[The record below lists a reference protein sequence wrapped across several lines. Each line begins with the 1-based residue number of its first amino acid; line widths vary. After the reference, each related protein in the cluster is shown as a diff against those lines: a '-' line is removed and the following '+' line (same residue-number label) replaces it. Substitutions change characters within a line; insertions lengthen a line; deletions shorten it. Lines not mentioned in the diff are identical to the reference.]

1 MDRNAASRGSLPIAR
16 QTMFLAS
23 LAFSGGI
30 IFAATAGQ
38 YRPPLWFLIAAAAF
52 ATGAFFLRS
61 LAKVQ
66 AGLALLGIASLGA
79 LSLQLHEISA
89 APPPTSLDGAEVE
102 IVAHVTRDSIERPGF
117 FGSPR
122 NVVELETESAT
133 QNGVTQNIS
142 TGIGASLY
150 QRNHAAHDEEADE
163 SQSPKLSPLHYGQR
177 IRCVAKLR
185 SPRNYGNPGAFD
197 YRAYLESRGIRYLAS
212 VDVATV
218 GPLSGFSGSRPALWR
233 IRLMRRLLEKVNTLW
248 QPRDAALTAAMLLG
262 DTTALQREDSQ
273 AFQRTG
279 AYHILV
285 VSGMNVGILAFVVFW
300 LARRVRLGQTF
311 ATIFTIV
318 LAAAYAYLTDA
329 GAPVVR
335 AALMLA
341 IYLVSRLF
349 YRQCAELNAIGTAA
363 LIILAARPSSLFD
376 ASFQLTFLAVVAI
389 AGLGLPLLQH
399 TAAPYRAAMRHM
411 QSTDYDIGL
420 EPRLA
425 QFRVELR
432 MIADRLASL
441 FERDLPDRVAARLQ
455 HDRRKH
461 TATKLLV
468 FAASALC
475 STFEIIL
482 ISALMQLAMAL
493 PMAVYF
499 HRANVVALPVNVL
512 IVPLSTAQLPLA
524 ALAVAVSLISTAL
537 ARLPA
542 LFATWALHGM
552 TGTIHLL
559 GHVRGA
565 DTRLPTPQFAAAL
578 IFLGMLTLAM
588 LLVRRRGLPAWAG
601 AAAITAASLWIV
613 LSPAHPSFK
622 PGVLEVTAIDVGQGD
637 SILVVSP
644 DGKALLIDGG
654 GSAALANAD
663 FDIGDDVVSPYL
675 WSRGIFHL
683 DAVALTHAH
692 MDHLGG
698 LSAVIANFHP
708 RELWVGFDP
717 PTAAFRH
724 LLDVAR
730 AQNVEVVHY
739 SAGDAFSFGTTAV
752 SVMAPAA
759 DYQLSAEP
767 KNNDSLVLKVEWK
780 KTSAL
785 LAGDVEKKQERF
797 LAGENVRADLLKV
810 AHHGSATSTTPELLE
825 AVQPRFAVISSGYRN
840 SFGHPRAEVLNRLQ
854 QAHVATFRTDLF
866 GATTFYLD
874 GEKVSATVHGETITG
889 SQNLRP

>member
-1 MDRNAASRGSLPIAR
+1 MDRNTPSRGSLPIAR
-16 QTMFLAS
+16 QKMFMAS
-23 LAFSGGI
+23 LAFSVGI
-30 IFAATAGQ
+30 IFAAAAPQ
-38 YRPPLWFLIAAAAF
+38 YRPPLWFLIAAIAF

-61 LAKVQ
+61 LPKVQ
-66 AGLALLGIASLGA
+66 STLALLAIASLGA
-79 LSLQLHEISA
+79 LGLQLREIST
-89 APPPTSLDGAEVE
+89 APPATSLGGSAVE
-102 IVAHVTRDSIERPGF
+102 LIAHVTHDSMERPGF

-122 NVVELETESAT
+122 NVVELETESVT
-133 QNGVTQNIS
+133 EGGVTQNVT
-142 TGIGASLY
+142 TGIRASLY
-150 QRNHAAHDEEADE
+150 QRNRRSEDEDTDAA
-163 SQSPKLSPLHYGQR
+163 QSPKLAPLFYGQR
-177 IRCVAKLR
+177 FRCIAKLR
-185 SPRNYGNPGAFD
+185 SPHNYGNPGAFD
-197 YRAYLESRGIRYLAS
+197 YRAYLESRGITYLAS
-212 VDVATV
+212 IDAATLE
-218 GPLSGFSGSRPALWR
+218 PLTGFSGSRPALWR
-233 IRLMRRLLEKVNTLW
+233 SRLMRQLLDKVDTLW
-248 QPRDAALTAAMLLG
+248 APRDAALTAAMLLG

-300 LARRVRLGQTF
+300 PAQRLRLGQTF
-311 ATIFTIV
+311 ATVVTIA
-318 LAAAYAYLTDA
+318 LAAGYAYLTDA

-349 YRQCAELNAIGTAA
+349 YRQRGELNAIGTAA
-363 LIILAARPSSLFD
+363 LIILIARPTSLFD

-399 TAAPYRAAMRHM
+399 TAAPYRSALRHI
-411 QSTDYDIGL
+411 QSTDHDIGL

-432 MIADRLASL
+432 MIADRVASL
-441 FERDLPDRVAARLQ
+441 FEGDMPDRVAARLQ
-455 HDRRKH
+455 HDHRKH
-461 TATKLLV
+461 FATSALV
-468 FAASALC
+468 FGARTLC
-475 STFEIIL
+475 SVFEIVL

-512 IVPLSTAQLPLA
+512 IVPLSTIQLPLA
-524 ALAVAVSLISTAL
+524 ALAVAVSFISTTL
-537 ARLPA
+537 ARVPA
-542 LFATWALHGM
+542 QLATWALHGM

-565 DTRLPTPQFAAAL
+565 DMRLPTPQALAAL
-578 IFLGMLTLAM
+578 MFLTVLTLAI
-588 LLVRRRGLPAWAG
+588 LLVRRRGWMACAG
-601 AAAITAASLWIV
+601 TAALAAASLWIV
-613 LSPAHPSFK
+613 LSPAHASFK
-622 PGVLEVTAIDVGQGD
+622 PGVLEITAIDVGQGD

-644 DGKALLIDGG
+644 DGKTLLIDGG
-654 GSAALANAD
+654 GSAALANSD
-663 FDIGDDVVSPYL
+663 FDIGDEVVSPYL
-675 WSRGIFHL
+675 WSRGISHL

-698 LSAVIANFHP
+698 LSAVITDFHP
-708 RELWVGFDP
+708 RELWVGLDP

-724 LLDVAR
+724 LLEVAR
-730 AQNVEVVHY
+730 AQNVEVLRHT
-739 SAGDAFSFGTTAV
+739 AGNRFSFGATTI

-767 KNNDSLVLKVEWK
+767 KNNDSLVLKMDWG

-797 LAGENVRADLLKV
+797 LAGENVQADLLKV
-810 AHHGSATSTTPELLE
+810 AHHGSATSTTPELLK
-825 AVQPRFAVISSGYRN
+825 AVEPRFAVISSGYRN
-840 SFGHPRAEVLNRLQ
+840 SFGHPRIEVLDRLQ

-874 GEKVSATVHGETITG
+874 GEKVSAAVHGESITG
-889 SQNLRP
+889 SRDLPH

>member
-1 MDRNAASRGSLPIAR
+1 
-16 QTMFLAS
+16 MFLAS
-23 LAFSGGI
+23 LAFSAGI
-30 IFAATAGQ
+30 IFAADSSR
-38 YRPPLWFLIAAAAF
+38 YRPPLWLLIAAVWF
-52 ATGAFFLRS
+52 ASGAFLLRS
-61 LAKVQ
+61 LPKLQ
-66 AGLALLGIASLGA
+66 AGLVLAAIASLGGLA
-79 LSLQLHEISA
+79 LQLQELSA
-89 APPPTSLDGAEVE
+89 VPPPTSLDGAEVE
-102 IVAHVTRDSIERPGF
+102 IVAHVTRDSVERPGF

-122 NVVELETESAT
+122 NVVELETESVT
-133 QNGVTQNIS
+133 QSGVVQNIS
-142 TGIGASLY
+142 TGVRASLY
-150 QRNHAAHDEEADE
+150 QRRRTSEEEDADGE
-163 SQSPKLSPLHYGQR
+163 QPPKLSPLFYGQR
-177 IRCVAKLR
+177 IRSVAKLR
-185 SPRNYGNPGAFD
+185 SPHNYGNPGAFD
-197 YRAYLESRGIRYLAS
+197 YRAYLESRGISYLVSIEA
-212 VDVATV
+212 ATV
-218 GPLSGFSGSRPALWR
+218 EPLPGFSGSRPALWR
-233 IRLMRRLLEKVNTLW
+233 SRLMRQLLDKVNTLW

-262 DTTALQREDSQ
+262 DTTALQREDSL

-285 VSGMNVGILAFVVFW
+285 VSGMNVGILAFVIFW
-300 LARRVRLGQTF
+300 LAQRVRLGQTF
-311 ATIFTIV
+311 ATAVTIV
-318 LAAAYAYLTDA
+318 LAAGYAYLTDT

-341 IYLVSRLF
+341 IYLISRLF
-349 YRQCAELNAIGTAA
+349 YRQRAELNAIGTAA
-363 LIILAARPSSLFD
+363 LIILIARPSSLFD

-399 TAAPYRAAMRHM
+399 AAAPYRSALRHI

-432 MIADRLASL
+432 MIADRVALL
-441 FERDLPDRVAARLQ
+441 FDRDTLDRIAARLQ
-455 HDRRKH
+455 HDHRKRL
-461 TATKLLV
+461 ATSALV
-468 FAASALC
+468 FVATALC
-475 STFEIIL
+475 SAFEIVL

-512 IVPLSTAQLPLA
+512 IVPLSTIQLPLA
-524 ALAVAVSLISTAL
+524 ALAVAVSFISPAV
-537 ARLPA
+537 AHVPA
-542 LFATWALHGM
+542 LLATWTLHGM

-565 DTRLPTPQFAAAL
+565 DTRLPAPHAFAAL
-578 IFLGMLTLAM
+578 IFLSVLTMAI
-588 LLVRRRGLPAWAG
+588 LLVRRRGWAAWAG
-601 AAAITAASLWIV
+601 TAALTAASLWIV
-613 LSPAHPSFK
+613 LSPAHPAFR

-654 GSAALANAD
+654 GSAALANSD

-675 WSRGIFHL
+675 WSRGISHL

-698 LSAVIANFHP
+698 LAAVITNFHP
-708 RELWVGFDP
+708 RELWIGLDP

-730 AQNVEVVHY
+730 AQNVNALQH
-739 SAGDAFSFGTTAV
+739 AAHDKFAFGASTI

-767 KNNDSLVLKVEWK
+767 KNNDSLVLKVDWG

-797 LAGENVRADLLKV
+797 LATEDVHADLLKI
-810 AHHGSATSTTPELLE
+810 AHHGSATSTTPEFLE
-825 AVQPRFAVISSGYRN
+825 AVHPRFAVISSGYRN
-840 SFGHPRAEVLNRLQ
+840 SFGHPRPDVLARLQ
-854 QAHVATFRTDLF
+854 QSHVATFRTDLF

-874 GEKVSATVHGETITG
+874 GEKVSAVVHGEAITD
-889 SQNLRP
+889 SRALPH